1 MSTKYALHAEKV
13 LDKVAQI
20 YVRRNVERNSAEAQK
35 SLEFLEVQLPEVKK
49 QLEYAEERFND
60 YQIKRQSINISL
72 ETQGVLEQVVELET
86 KLQELELK
94 RLELSRK
101 FKESHPTYQGVLEQ
115 IEAVEKQKQKLVGEV
130 GNLPETQQELLRL
143 KRDVEVS
150 NQIYTYYLVKR
161 KS

>member
-1 MSTKYALHAEKV
+1 M
-13 LDKVAQI
+13 
-20 YVRRNVERNSAEAQK
+20 RRNVERNSAEAQK

-49 QLEYAEERFND
+49 QLEFAEERFND
-60 YQIKRQSINISL
+60 YQIKRQSINITL

-115 IEAVEKQKQKLVGEV
+115 IEAVEKQKQNE
-130 GNLPETQQELLRL
+130 LPSSYGRSQKNVYQ
-143 KRDVEVS
+143 KR
-150 NQIYTYYLVKR
+150 
-161 KS
+161 